1 MFRVC
6 PFIKP
11 VGKNCVVEKAE
22 DQCCPTISCPP
33 GECYMSNTYLGE
45 AVKVEKKKYDI
56 FHTLGF
62 DPHQPQTPKNVII
75 HTVIKIFLCILISP
89 F

>member
-33 GECYMSNTYLGE
+33 GECYMSNKYLGE
-45 AVKVEKKKYDI
+45 AVKVEIKSVI
-56 FHTLGF
+56 FFTLWVLTLTNHK
-62 DPHQPQTPKNVII
+62 PPRV
-75 HTVIKIFLCILISP
+75 
-89 F
+89 